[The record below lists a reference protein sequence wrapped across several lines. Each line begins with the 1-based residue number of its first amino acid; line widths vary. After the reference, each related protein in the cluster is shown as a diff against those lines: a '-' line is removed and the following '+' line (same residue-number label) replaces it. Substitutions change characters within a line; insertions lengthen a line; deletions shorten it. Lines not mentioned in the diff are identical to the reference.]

1 MNLGKRQSAHGAWRA
16 TLWAGAAA
24 FAIGLYFQ
32 SEPWLL
38 DPDAKVSDGS
48 EIARE
53 AKADVVLVI
62 DYAVVRASPPEFERR
77 DWSAAWINVLE
88 QEIGPVTIAT
98 PQSLSEQVVQQAR
111 VVILTASAARGVGDG
126 LMGQLERHVR
136 GGGTLV
142 LERPRGALRAAFSA
156 DGRATQSRRA
166 RTITHA
172 RELVAPF
179 DKELMDSPLSTEYV
193 GSTGSREGATTWMS
207 MDGVPVVYA
216 ISRGQGAVITIEFD
230 VGEQLVATQQ
240 GRPKKGWTLGEGEG
254 PERVEALVSDDRLIG
269 AKVPYADMLER
280 FLVHGVIAH
289 YAPLPALWYY
299 PGGADGVV
307 VGVHEDDQLGDGAG
321 WMLDHEREERAVSTL
336 LVTHDSGLSAAG
348 AATIHRKGGD
358 IGLLWRLPG
367 TPEERDERLGAA
379 GFTPLARPLWL
390 GRQLDLLKKT
400 LPVSYVRT
408 SRIMDGWW
416 TREWDGAF
424 RQLSEAGV
432 RVDTTY
438 QSRRTSGYAFGTGLP
453 FLALSSEGI
462 PLGVREMP
470 IVVGQGVVEGPGLD
484 ELLASSSAGHHMAI
498 AYASSPAAFAD
509 YPDMQ
514 SFSRWLETFEAIKA
528 SNHRLT
534 SAARLD
540 NYLRSRR
547 ASALQ
552 SRLVEAG
559 DEQRPGVKLLRVT
572 VEAKAR
578 GMWLHVPERVGPGAF
593 VSAKQAANRV
603 GGELVSG
610 ELETRP
616 GTVIGIPRRFIPLER
631 GFNTVDVTYA
641 PD

>member
-16 TLWAGAAA
+16 TLWASALALA
-24 FAIGLYFQ
+24 VGLYFQ
-32 SEPWLL
+32 GAPWSL
-38 DPDAKVSDGS
+38 DPSAKSSDGA

-62 DYAVVRASPPEFERR
+62 DYASIRTSPDSFEKK
-77 DWSAAWINVLE
+77 DWSAAWVNVLE
-88 QEIGPVTIAT
+88 QEVGPVTIAT
-98 PQSLSEQVVQQAR
+98 PQSLSEQVVQRAR
-111 VVILTASAARGVGDG
+111 VVILTASAAHGVGDG

-136 GGGTLV
+136 KGGTLV
-142 LERPRGALRAAFSA
+142 LERPKGALRVAFSA
-156 DGRATQSRRA
+156 DGRAGERRA
-166 RTITHA
+166 RAITHA
-172 RELVAPF
+172 RDLTAPF
-179 DKELMDSPLSTEYV
+179 DKELMAAPLSTEYV
-193 GSTGSREGATTWMS
+193 GSTASREGATTWMS
-207 MDGVPVVYA
+207 MDGAPVIYA
-216 ISRGQGAVITIEFD
+216 IPRGQGAVITIEFD
-230 VGEQLVATQQ
+230 LGEQLVATQQ
-240 GRPKKGWTLGEGEG
+240 GRPKEGWTLGVGEG
-254 PERVEALVSDDRLIG
+254 PERVEALISDERLVG
-269 AKVPYADMLER
+269 AMVPYADMLER
-280 FLVHGVIAH
+280 FIVHGVIAH

-321 WMLDHEREERAVSTL
+321 WMLDHERTQRSVSTL
-336 LVTHDSGLSAAG
+336 LVTHDSGLTAAG

-390 GRQLDLLKKT
+390 GRQLDVLKKT
-400 LPVSYVRT
+400 LPVNYVRT
-408 SRIMDGWW
+408 ARIMDGWW

-424 RQLSEAGV
+424 RRLSQVGV
-432 RVDTTY
+432 RIDTTY

-470 IVVGQGVVEGPGLD
+470 IVVGQNVVEGP
-484 ELLASSSAGHHMAI
+484 ELEALLKSSSGGHHMAI
-498 AYASSPAAFAD
+498 PYASSPAAFAD

-514 SFSRWLETFEAIKA
+514 SFGRWLDTFESIAS

-540 NYLRSRR
+540 SYLRSRR
-547 ASALQ
+547 ASALE
-552 SRLVEAG
+552 SRLVDAS
-559 DEQRPGVKLLRVT
+559 DDQRPGVRLLRVT

-578 GMWLHVPERVGPGAF
+578 GMWLHVPERVGGATF
-593 VSAKQAANRV
+593 STAKQAANRV

-616 GTVIGIPRRFIPLER
+616 GAVIGIPRRFVPLER
-631 GFNTVDVTYA
+631 GFNTVDITYT
-641 PD
+641 PN